1 MYITM
6 FKVVRT
12 SPLAKLP
19 TRATSGAAGYDL
31 SSIIDIVIPAHGKAL
46 VNTGLQIS
54 VPAGTYGR
62 IAPRSGLAAK
72 HFIDVGAGVIDACY
86 TGEVLV
92 LLFNHGDEDFNVSI
106 GDRIA
111 QLILESIVC
120 PEVTEIT
127 KLVSTDRGAGGFGS
141 TGM

>member
-1 MYITM
+1 M

-19 TRATSGAAGYDL
+19 ARATTGAAGYDL
-31 SSIIDIVIPAHGKAL
+31 SSTVDIIVPAHGKTL
-46 VNTGLQIS
+46 VNTGLHIC
-54 VPAGTYGR
+54 VPNGTYGR
-62 IAPRSGLAAK
+62 IAPRSGLAAN

-86 TGEVLV
+86 TGEVMV
-92 LLFNHGDEDFNVSI
+92 LLFNHGELDFKVSV

-120 PEVTEIT
+120 PEVTEVN
-127 KLVSTDRGAGGFGS
+127 KLVCTDRGAGGFGS